1 MTSMNE
7 ADKKLFKA
15 ALDVL
20 SEHMTTIEDE
30 RGMIKDAIDELA
42 DQFSLEKK
50 AIRKIAK
57 AYHRQSFNEEKNSFS
72 EFVDLYETVTEI

>member
-1 MTSMNE
+1 MTE

-15 ALDVL
+15 SLDVL
-20 SEHMTTIEDE
+20 SEHMRTIEDE

-50 AIRKIAK
+50 TIRKIAK
-57 AYHRQSFNEEKNSFS
+57 AYHRQSFNEEKKSF
-72 EFVDLYETVTEI
+72 EDFEDLYEQVTEI

>member
-1 MTSMNE
+1 MANMTE

-15 ALDVL
+15 SLDVL
-20 SEHMTTIEDE
+20 SEHMRTIEDE

-50 AIRKIAK
+50 TIRKIAK
-57 AYHRQSFNEEKNSFS
+57 AYHRQSFNEEKKSF
-72 EFVDLYETVTEI
+72 EDFEDLYEQVTEI